1 MEGPRVI
8 GYTPAWLSKP
18 NPGHE
23 IFTAGPTSGQTAPGN
38 GLSYNDKRTAKLGPR
53 RTIARRGT
61 EIFIAVGKEIRWADL
76 VYLKESWEG
85 KQENQRSFLKGKQSR
100 YDSDS
105 DGDAQLAQ
113 GYRTLKTPAADDIRQ
128 LIISPNSNYLAILT
142 THNVYIAVL
151 PEPSHLTAPETGP
164 MKIKTFTLGPTTHVT
179 SRSGIASAIWH
190 PLGVN
195 GSCLVTVT
203 KDAIVRVWE
212 LSTVDRQSFDKPTL
226 AIDLKKLVDGISA
239 DQDYGA
245 SVAGRSSKFSPDTFE
260 MEVASACFASRG
272 SGGWSPMTLW
282 VAMREGDVYAL
293 CPLLPEKW
301 SPPPTLIPSLSVSI
315 VSHLAAVE
323 DDPEVSQRTK
333 LLAQQQLDWISEIDS
348 QEPTQ
353 VQAYAGEP
361 PVDVYNRPARP
372 GKVPKLQG
380 PFEIELAPEETGEE
394 NYDLLSD
401 IYVIGPKLD
410 AEELM
415 EGEEDDLEA
424 DEVDQEGLSL
434 GVVCLLTSSG
444 RLSVCLDL
452 VGVEAQW
459 LPRSNSR
466 MLRFVDDTEPTLLTF
481 QIMETSKPSE
491 IWEGSWP
498 VFSND
503 VVSKYAFYVTNTSGI
518 TYISLA
524 QWVLRLESELV
535 GGVAGRDFRL
545 DLIVRSKSVIRK
557 RVHSQQML
565 DRNAPLTACTVI
577 HDPDLGYFVLSAT
590 PHGPVSI
597 NFESPTY
604 KVNPVQSH
612 RSSSYDSDTD
622 IEKPLVLYDPR
633 PVYEPSYAFE
643 EPSALPSLH
652 EKLKHSKYKRIMKE
666 EVRLSPAALTIMTDV
681 HQVLS
686 EETHR
691 IGTAAAELFRK
702 CIKLQIDLANHIR
715 DANDLAGRV
724 DSVIGEDYDET
735 GDKPREPTSEAIERR
750 IREAQEKQKS
760 LAERIE
766 NMRKKVSR
774 GAPRELSDKEKAW
787 TEEVKS
793 LSVKVLGEDPEESTS
808 SIVKVSKEP
817 WQRYEEV
824 KELEQEVLEQVNE
837 IAAEEGEKG
846 ADANKDFQVPSEI
859 RKAKVE
865 QVMQLLERETA
876 LVEATKERLERLSMV

>member
-1 MEGPRVI
+1 VDI
-8 GYTPAWLSKP
+8 
-18 NPGHE
+18 
-23 IFTAGPTSGQTAPGN
+23 I
-38 GLSYNDKRTAKLGPR
+38 
-53 RTIARRGT
+53 IA
-61 EIFIAVGKEIRWADL
+61 INSL
-76 VYLKESWEG
+76 
-85 KQENQRSFLKGKQSR
+85 Q
-100 YDSDS
+100 
-105 DGDAQLAQ
+105 
-113 GYRTLKTPAADDIRQ
+113 TLKTPAADDIRQ

-179 SRSGIASAIWH
+179 SRSGISTAIWH

-212 LSTVDRQSFDKPTL
+212 ISTIDRQSFDKPTL
-226 AIDLKKLVDGISA
+226 AIDLKKLIDGTSA
-239 DQDYGA
+239 DQDFGA
-245 SVAGRSSKFSPDTFE
+245 STAGRSSKFSPDSFE

-315 VSHLAAVE
+315 VSNLAAVE

-333 LLAQQQLDWISEIDS
+333 LLAQQQLDWISEIDN

-353 VQAYAGEP
+353 VQAYPGEP
-361 PVDVYNRPARP
+361 PVDVYTRPARP

-380 PFEIELAPEETGEE
+380 PIEIELALEENVED

-401 IYVIGPKLD
+401 IYVIGPKMD
-410 AEELM
+410 ADELM

-424 DEVDQEGLSL
+424 DEVDLEGLSL
-434 GVVCLLTSSG
+434 GVVCLLTSGG
-444 RLSVCLDL
+444 RLSICLDL
-452 VGVEAQW
+452 VGIEAQW

-466 MLRFVDDTEPTLLTF
+466 TLRFMDDGDQPTLLTF

-503 VVSKYAFYVTNTSGI
+503 VESKYAFFVTNTSSI

-524 QWVLRLESELV
+524 EWVVRLESELV
-535 GGVAGRDFRL
+535 GNMAGKDFRL
-545 DLIVRSKSVIRK
+545 DLIARNKSPVRK

-604 KVNPVQSH
+604 KVNPVQSL

-622 IEKPLVLYDPR
+622 NEKPLVLYEPR

-643 EPSALPSLH
+643 EASQLPSLH

-691 IGTAAAELFRK
+691 IGTAAAELFRR
-702 CIKLQIDLANHIR
+702 CIKLQIELASHIGK
-715 DANDLAGRV
+715 ANEIKSRV
-724 DSVIGEDYDET
+724 DSVIGEDFDEAD
-735 GDKPREPTSEAIERR
+735 DKSRLPTNEDIERR
-750 IREAQEKQKS
+750 IQAAQDRQKS
-760 LAERIE
+760 LAERVE

-774 GAPRELSDKEKAW
+774 GAPRELSDKEKSW
-787 TEEVKS
+787 TEEIKS

-824 KELEQEVLEQVNE
+824 KELERDVLEQIDE
-837 IAAEEGEKG
+837 IVAEEGEKG
-846 ADANKDFQVPSEI
+846 ADANRDVQVPSEI
-859 RKAKVE
+859 RRAKVA